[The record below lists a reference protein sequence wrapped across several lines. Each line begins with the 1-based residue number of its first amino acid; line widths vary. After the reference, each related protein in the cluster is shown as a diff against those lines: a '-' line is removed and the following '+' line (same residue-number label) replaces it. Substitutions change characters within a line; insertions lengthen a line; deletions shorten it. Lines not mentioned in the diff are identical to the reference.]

1 MDIIIKKYCARYKIP
16 HEKLYSICGVC
27 VISLYGLKLS
37 SPYLKKLLCDLKDCY
52 INKNVSTNS
61 SFTITSSA
69 KTGKSS
75 KPSVD
80 KQFLDDFV
88 KLLKIIVPGI
98 YSYEVGLLSVHSL
111 TLISRTFL
119 TIYVASLEGKVV
131 KYIVRK
137 ELRKFVLTMIK
148 WLLLA
153 IPATFVNSSI
163 RFLESQLSLAFQTRL
178 TDFTHRIYFS
188 NETFYK
194 VANLDS
200 RLENADQCLTDDLRA
215 FSSLVAN
222 LYSHI
227 TKPLFDIVLI
237 CFSMYKL
244 MSQMKGSYMSGPI
257 IGGTVISLTG
267 IILRLL
273 SPKFGELVAI
283 EAHKNGQLRSTHSRV
298 VMNSEEIA
306 FYTGHKIELFHIL
319 RKFNDLVQHQ
329 ILICKKKF
337 WYVMLEQFLMKYIWS
352 AGGMVMI
359 AVPLMTSKVDLNPDE
374 KDGGISSRTQ
384 AFMFA
389 KNLLG
394 SGADASERLLSSYKK
409 VGRSDNIVK
418 ATSVVDNMLRK
429 YLDRIPGQHNI
440 YNLQRSAILGIAHIL
455 RKITELA
462 GYTARI
468 SYMLK
473 VFEDVSS
480 GKIMRRA
487 VVSSSELQKKVQQ
500 ALPTGVE
507 LIKGV
512 LHPTGLLVS
521 FLGQVYEANN
531 MIILEDV
538 PIITPNYDVIVS
550 SISFVI
556 DKDMHVL
563 ITGPNGCGKS
573 SLFRII
579 GGLWPTYKGIL
590 KKPTREKI
598 FYIPQKP
605 YMPLGTLRD
614 QVIYP
619 DSIENMQEKNMSN
632 HDLDEILNIVNLKH
646 IVNREGGDIVLLA
659 EDANQLQTALDCWD
673 AKSDWK
679 DVLSGGEKQRMGM
692 ARIFYHKP
700 QFALLDECTSAVS
713 IDVESKIY
721 QTIKDY
727 GISLLTITHRP
738 SLWKFH
744 SHLLKFDGEGG
755 WNFEKMDLSVLH
767 TVTKEKNNL

>member
-409 VGRSDNIVK
+409 
-418 ATSVVDNMLRK
+418 
-429 YLDRIPGQHNI
+429 
-440 YNLQRSAILGIAHIL
+440 
-455 RKITELA
+455 ITELA

>member
-409 VGRSDNIVK
+409 
-418 ATSVVDNMLRK
+418 
-429 YLDRIPGQHNI
+429 
-440 YNLQRSAILGIAHIL
+440 
-455 RKITELA
+455 ITELA

-512 LHPTGLLVS
+512 LHPT
-521 FLGQVYEANN
+521 GQVYEANN